1 LLLIETT
8 LRVAGSNLLESL
20 PKSGTQLYLEVLI
33 SLSQGFLITS
43 MLLSAILVFVIERK
57 LLHAAARLMVAA
69 LLSSVGLI
77 HAYTLTPGGVQNS
90 FGFWQAPAFTLS

>member
-33 SLSQGFLITS
+33 SLSQGFLIIS

-57 LLHAAARLMVAA
+57 
-69 LLSSVGLI
+69 
-77 HAYTLTPGGVQNS
+77 
-90 FGFWQAPAFTLS
+90 

>member
-1 LLLIETT
+1 MIETT

-20 PKSGTQLYLEVLI
+20 PKFGTQLYLEVVI
-33 SLSQGFLITS
+33 SLSQGFLISS

-77 HAYTLTPGGVQNS
+77 HASP
-90 FGFWQAPAFTLS
+90 

>member
-1 LLLIETT
+1 MIETT

-43 MLLSAILVFVIERK
+43 MLLSAILV
-57 LLHAAARLMVAA
+57 
-69 LLSSVGLI
+69 LSLNGNC
-77 HAYTLTPGGVQNS
+77 YMPQPG
-90 FGFWQAPAFTLS
+90 